1 MSEDKMADKDTAPT
15 NGEFYDDTRKTWCVW
30 CGPTAVPIRKQ
41 DASGKPV
48 PPPETAVLKVSST

>member
-1 MSEDKMADKDTAPT
+1 MADKDAAPT

-41 DASGKPV
+41 DASGQPM
-48 PPPETAVLKVSST
+48 PPPAPEIVASSS